1 VRGWFP
7 DREFFMRSEGQ
18 VRFITIS
25 SRLQM
30 SAAGVVL
37 AVASG
42 WVASLGIMAWN
53 QYEAEATLASFEKE
67 KARIETTDERLKAYG
82 EDMDRVVEDLRAR
95 QDLNDAVLEML
106 PEEIREAGIN
116 VTDSSRETAETVE
129 KISEVFPEALPLA
142 EIEARQIA
150 FVESVT
156 RYADWRSRKAE
167 EAMRKL
173 NLDPKIMA
181 RNAERSATGGPFVPL
196 DGELGELDPR
206 FERMGMSLARM
217 ATLERALEAIPQVIP
232 HANPS
237 ITSNFGYRRDPFNGR
252 AARHPGIDFR
262 GPLGSPIF
270 AAAPGKVVYA
280 GWRGG
285 YGRLV
290 EVRHDNGL
298 VTRYAHLRRID
309 TKVGDHVEAGE
320 TIGGLGSSGRSTGPH
335 LHFEVRLNGRAV
347 NPRPFLETAP
357 DVLKEARGASP
368 VGSIAKT
375 NR

>member
-1 VRGWFP
+1 MRGWFP

-30 SAAGVVL
+30 TAAGVAL
-37 AVASG
+37 AVAVG
-42 WVASLGIMAWN
+42 WALSLGVMAWN
-53 QYEAEATLASFEKE
+53 QYRAEATLASFEQE
-67 KARIETTDERLKAYG
+67 KARVETTDERLKAYG
-82 EDMDRVVEDLRAR
+82 DDMGRVVAELTAR
-95 QDLNDAVLEML
+95 QDAVDAVKEML
-106 PEEIREAGIN
+106 PEDIREAGVN
-116 VTDSSRETAETVE
+116 VTDSSKESAETVE
-129 KISEVFPEALPLA
+129 KISEVFPEARGLA
-142 EIEARQIA
+142 ELEARQIA

-156 RYADWRSRKAE
+156 RYADWRSKKAE
-167 EAMRKL
+167 AAIRKL
-173 NLDPKIMA
+173 ALDPRMLT
-181 RNAERSATGGPFVPL
+181 RNVEKTAVGGPFVPL
-196 DGELGELDPR
+196 DEALVELDPR
-206 FERMGMSLARM
+206 FERMALSLSRM
-217 ATLERALEAIPQVIP
+217 ATLERALESIPQVTP
-232 HANPS
+232 HGNPS

-262 GPLGSPIF
+262 GPIGSPIY

-290 EVRHDNGL
+290 EILHDNGL
-298 VTRYAHLRRID
+298 KTRYAHLRRID
-309 TKVGDHVEAGE
+309 AKVGDSVEAGE

-335 LHFEVRLNGRAV
+335 LHFEVRINDRAV

-357 DVLKEARGASP
+357 DVLKEALGTSP
-368 VGSIAKT
+368 VRSP